1 MVCHAAL
8 LICLSIERA
17 SQFFVSNSIYLSS
30 STSLSLSLSLLHQCF
45 FMLILFCFNLPA
57 ISWPVCGKRSF

>member
-17 SQFFVSNSIYLSS
+17 SQFFVSNSIYLSLFIHLS
-30 STSLSLSLSLLHQCF
+30 FSLSLTLASMLLHAY
-45 FMLILFCFNLPA
+45 LFLLQPTGNLVA
-57 ISWPVCGKRSF
+57 CVR